1 MSVASLGQA
10 RRAKLL
16 QLCAKALNGRRLI
29 LVSNRGPI
37 GHQITPSGDLQARR
51 SSGSLVTAFSSLVSE
66 LDFTW
71 IASAMGEG
79 DRRIWENSDGSSIP
93 AALPGYKLSLRYVNT
108 PRRVYH
114 KYYNTFC
121 NPLLWFL
128 QHYMW
133 STSYTPNVDST
144 VYDAW
149 ENGYVRVNRSFAD
162 AVIEEAASVNQDV
175 CVMVHDYH
183 LYLVSGYVRER
194 LPQAV
199 IQHYVHIPWPAS
211 GYWEMIPAHIRRS
224 ICSSLCSAD
233 IVGFQT
239 RRDCRNFLQ
248 SCEEFLP
255 SVEVDYATSTVC
267 YEGRETAV
275 RAYPLSISVDEVRRI
290 GSSPRVQEYERRLA
304 SVWAEK
310 NIVRVDRAEPNKNIL
325 RGFRSYQLLLDRYP
339 EMRGQV
345 KFVAF
350 LVPSRT
356 HIRQYQRYMEEIQQT
371 AKSINQ
377 GYGTP
382 EWQPIELFMENNYV
396 QAVAGMRQYDVLLQN
411 AVIDGMTLVA
421 KEAPLINQRD
431 GVVIL
436 SETAGAYPQ
445 LAEGVLPVASADVE
459 GTMQAMYQALN
470 MPQEER
476 QRRSAS
482 MIEAVERED
491 INFWFQSQFEELGSL
506 TS

>member
-29 LVSNRGPI
+29 LASNRGPI
-37 GHQITPSGDLQARR
+37 GHQITPSGDLQPRR
-51 SSGSLVTAFSSLVSE
+51 SSGSLVTAFSSLMPD

-71 IASAMGEG
+71 ISSAMGEG

-133 STSYTPNVDST
+133 STSYTPSVDST

-162 AVIEEAASVNQDV
+162 AVIEEAASVDQDV

-183 LYLVSGYVRER
+183 LYLVSGYVREQ

-233 IVGFQT
+233 VVGFQT
-239 RRDCRNFLQ
+239 
-248 SCEEFLP
+248 S
-255 SVEVDYATSTVC
+255 
-267 YEGRETAV
+267 
-275 RAYPLSISVDEVRRI
+275 
-290 GSSPRVQEYERRLA
+290 ERL
-304 SVWAEK
+304 
-310 NIVRVDRAEPNKNIL
+310 
-325 RGFRSYQLLLDRYP
+325 
-339 EMRGQV
+339 
-345 KFVAF
+345 
-350 LVPSRT
+350 
-356 HIRQYQRYMEEIQQT
+356 
-371 AKSINQ
+371 
-377 GYGTP
+377 
-382 EWQPIELFMENNYV
+382 
-396 QAVAGMRQYDVLLQN
+396 
-411 AVIDGMTLVA
+411 
-421 KEAPLINQRD
+421 
-431 GVVIL
+431 
-436 SETAGAYPQ
+436 PQ
-445 LAEGVLPVASADVE
+445 LSTGL
-459 GTMQAMYQALN
+459 
-470 MPQEER
+470 
-476 QRRSAS
+476 
-482 MIEAVERED
+482 
-491 INFWFQSQFEELGSL
+491 
-506 TS
+506 